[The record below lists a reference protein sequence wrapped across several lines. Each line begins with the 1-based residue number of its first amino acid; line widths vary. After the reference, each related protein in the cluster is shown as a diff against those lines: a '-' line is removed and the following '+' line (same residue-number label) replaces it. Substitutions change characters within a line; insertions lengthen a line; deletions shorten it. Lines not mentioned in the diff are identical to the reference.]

1 MVWDSQYILGPVYT
15 ANYKLALAKSIA
27 NHWTTRAFAIC
38 LCADWTLC
46 CCSYGPSTPTD
57 GVQGGVMHS
66 VLQGIWWTGLQIVGC
81 LAVSVQL
88 LSPFWIFATT
98 WTAACQAS
106 LSTISSWSL
115 LKLMSI
121 ESVMA
126 SNHLILCC
134 PLLLPSIFSSIK
146 VFSSES
152 VLCIRWQKYWSFS
165 FSISLSKEYSGQ
177 ISFRMDW
184 FHLLAVQG
192 TLKRLL
198 QHHISKSSILWCS
211 NFFIVQVVHP
221 YMTTGQS

>member
-88 LSPFWIFATT
+88 LRSPYTRLHSRGSTRVSPTCRGAPFPPPILHTQT
-98 WTAACQAS
+98 WENMV
-106 LSTISSWSL
+106 W
-115 LKLMSI
+115 
-121 ESVMA
+121 
-126 SNHLILCC
+126 
-134 PLLLPSIFSSIK
+134 
-146 VFSSES
+146 
-152 VLCIRWQKYWSFS
+152 R
-165 FSISLSKEYSGQ
+165 
-177 ISFRMDW
+177 
-184 FHLLAVQG
+184 
-192 TLKRLL
+192 RLL
-198 QHHISKSSILWCS
+198 RDLLSCEGKKNPSTYETQ
-211 NFFIVQVVHP
+211 N
-221 YMTTGQS
+221 